1 MMKTLYAKFLMMTAV
16 IMITSGLFAFL
27 AVNTYYH
34 QNMKDE
40 NAEKHVNIVG
50 QVANYIEKDQPADI
64 AFFLETEAAVGYKI
78 IWYTPQHEEQF
89 FGVPFRSHNLS
100 KDEMD
105 LVLNGSVYNGMLNFP
120 TETFVTGIFADETI
134 NTVGVPVK
142 YQGETYGLFLRP
154 NIKLLFSEVHFL
166 MGGMVIVMA
175 IVSFIAM
182 LFFAKKLIDPITA
195 LTHVTKRIGESQ
207 YVPELNI
214 ERKDEIGQLAKSFQQ
229 MTERLQE
236 NDEIRKQFISDVSHD
251 FQSPLL
257 NIKGYAQLLHN
268 EEQGAETRKQYTSII
283 QSETERLSTLTK
295 QLLLLTSLDQ
305 LKTPLKKVE
314 FQLEEQIR
322 EVVRNYQWQV
332 VSKEL
337 SLDSELE
344 EIMYYGDPSFLEK
357 VWDNL
362 VSNAVKYTKEGSIS
376 ITLRQERNEV
386 VFEIKDSGIG
396 IAEEHLPRLFERFY
410 RADASRNKDIE
421 GTGLGLSIVQQV
433 LALHDGSIEVE
444 SEEGKGTLIR
454 VRLQQILKG

>member
-1 MMKTLYAKFLMMTAV
+1 
-16 IMITSGLFAFL
+16 
-27 AVNTYYH
+27 
-34 QNMKDE
+34 
-40 NAEKHVNIVG
+40 
-50 QVANYIEKDQPADI
+50 
-64 AFFLETEAAVGYKI
+64 
-78 IWYTPQHEEQF
+78 
-89 FGVPFRSHNLS
+89 
-100 KDEMD
+100 
-105 LVLNGSVYNGMLNFP
+105 
-120 TETFVTGIFADETI
+120 
-134 NTVGVPVK
+134 
-142 YQGETYGLFLRP
+142 
-154 NIKLLFSEVHFL
+154 
-166 MGGMVIVMA
+166 
-175 IVSFIAM
+175 
-182 LFFAKKLIDPITA
+182 
-195 LTHVTKRIGESQ
+195 
-207 YVPELNI
+207 
-214 ERKDEIGQLAKSFQQ
+214 
-229 MTERLQE
+229 
-236 NDEIRKQFISDVSHD
+236 
-251 FQSPLL
+251 
-257 NIKGYAQLLHN
+257 
-268 EEQGAETRKQYTSII
+268 QYTSII

-314 FQLEEQIR
+314 FQLDEQIR

-433 LALHDGSIEVE
+433 LSLHDGSIEVE